1 MATQSGAHAE
11 KNLAELSPLEKSV
24 LAHRDELKNRRAS
37 SPNSKPSHEE
47 EIWDMVLSRL
57 SNQRITEEASQNEK
71 HREFVLSNQQAFCAL
86 LLLIAITVAG
96 VVVPSLI
103 GNDMREDFT
112 YLAISA
118 TLMGVIAAG
127 CGLWAHEGSK
137 AVDLLG
143 KGLWFSSAIIAT
155 YAAFVLNGLK

>member
-1 MATQSGAHAE
+1 MTTQSGAHLE
-11 KNLAELSPLEKSV
+11 EDLAKLSPLERSV
-24 LAHRDELKNRRAS
+24 LAHREELKNRRAS
-37 SPNSKPSHEE
+37 SANSKPSHEE
-47 EIWDMVLSRL
+47 EIWDKVLSRL
-57 SNQRITEEASQNEK
+57 SNQRITEEAAQK
-71 HREFVLSNQQAFCAL
+71 KRHGEFVLSNNQAFCAL
-86 LLLIAITVAG
+86 LLLMVITVAG
-96 VVVPSLI
+96 LVVPSFI

-127 CGLWAHEGSK
+127 CGLWGHEGSK

-155 YAAFVLNGLK
+155 YAAFVLNALK